1 MNEEKIEK
9 ANQKIEKVKSDI
21 RQARDQHDQMEL
33 DIGTSVKNI
42 EIQLERDLLTKREYV
57 FFMEQLEMVK
67 GIERNEAEEFQ
78 DYEYELKR
86 IQNRLEEEK
95 EYLEKEEKEE
105 AEDK

>member
-1 MNEEKIEK
+1 MVSITSGIVHFYIPLFVHLNSI
-9 ANQKIEKVKSDI
+9 IY
-21 RQARDQHDQMEL
+21 
-33 DIGTSVKNI
+33 TSVKNI
-42 EIQLERDLLTKREYV
+42 EIQLERDLLTQREYV